1 MRQSVD
7 TDEESEIEVA
17 MIKRSEIAMR
27 GRTDNGSSA
36 NADGLRQ
43 SMAGFPALFIS
54 QADINM
60 NSEMNQRILGMFM
73 RNEGSE

>member
-1 MRQSVD
+1 MRQSVA

-36 NADGLRQ
+36 NADGLR
-43 SMAGFPALFIS
+43 
-54 QADINM
+54 
-60 NSEMNQRILGMFM
+60 
-73 RNEGSE
+73 